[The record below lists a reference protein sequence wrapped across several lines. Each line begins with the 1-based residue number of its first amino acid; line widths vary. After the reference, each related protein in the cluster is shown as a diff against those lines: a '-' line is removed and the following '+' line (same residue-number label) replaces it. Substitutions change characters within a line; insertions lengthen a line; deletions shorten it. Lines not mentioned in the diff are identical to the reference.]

1 MAGVGGTT
9 RTEILA
15 DGVRGVIVGA
25 MASLGIVREFLS
37 EMSPVEGVAAL
48 LILANVWLIARR
60 NIWNYAFGIAGVAI
74 YGIVFFRA
82 KLYSDMLLQVF
93 FLVVQLY
100 GWRQWRRSQIDAGEV
115 VVERLT
121 ASARLGWLAG
131 IMVAVAGWG
140 WLMHRFTDAA
150 LPWWDASVAMTSVAA
165 QILMSVRKLENW
177 WLWIVANILSIGL
190 YATKGLWI
198 TTGLY
203 VLLLGISIWG
213 LARWR
218 IARQG
223 AAA

>member
-1 MAGVGGTT
+1 M
-9 RTEILA
+9 EILA
-15 DGVRGVIVGA
+15 GGAGRVIVGT

-48 LILANVWLIARR
+48 LILVNVVLVALRS
-60 NIWNYAFGIAGVAI
+60 IWNYAFGIVGVAI
-74 YGIVFFRA
+74 YAVVFFHA
-82 KLYSDMLLQVF
+82 KLYSDTLLQLF
-93 FLVVQLY
+93 FLVVQFY
-100 GWRQWRRSQIDAGEV
+100 GLWQWRRSEINAGEI

-131 IMVAVAGWG
+131 ILVAVGAWG

-177 WLWIVANILSIGL
+177 WLWIAANILSIGL
-190 YATKGLWI
+190 YAAKGLWI
-198 TTGLY
+198 TTALY
-203 VLLLGISIWG
+203 VVLLAISLLG
-213 LARWR
+213 LAGWNA
-218 IARQG
+218 ARQR